1 MLRLSRRDN
10 LFDSLAPGYEGVGE
24 YYDLFAD
31 DSDIQFFL
39 RMAREYGSPVLDLAS
54 GSGRVAFPLAEAGFE
69 VVALEKSQSMLN
81 AARRRLNSS
90 PRKIQNRLT
99 IVEGDMRSF
108 DLGTEFALVI
118 VPNSFG
124 HALSTDSQISTLEC
138 VRRHLAQ
145 DGVFVLDLFP
155 GALQHEHASFEDGPV
170 PLPDGRTVSRKGA
183 MHMDPVRQLL
193 RVDLT
198 YTVRTSTGATSEM
211 TVVTSGAAVI
221 FNREADLLVRIA
233 GFETANE
240 YGDLDGGAYLP
251 TSSRRILVLKKKQ

>member
-1 MLRLSRRDN
+1 VLRLSRHDN
-10 LFDSLAPGYEGVGE
+10 LFDELAPGYEGVGE

-31 DSDIQFFL
+31 DSDIPFFL
-39 RMAREYGSPVLDLAS
+39 RMAKEFGSPVLDLAS

-69 VVALEKSQSMLN
+69 VVALESSQSMLN
-81 AARRRLNSS
+81 AARRRLDAAPKSV
-90 PRKIQNRLT
+90 RNRLS

-108 DLGTEFALVI
+108 DLGRKFALVI

-138 VRRHLAQ
+138 VRRHLAE

-155 GALQHEHASFEDGPV
+155 GALQHEHASFEDRPV
-170 PLPDGRTVSRKGA
+170 SLPDGRTVSRKGE

-198 YTVRTSTGATSEM
+198 YAVRDSAGAIAEM

-233 GFETANE
+233 GLKAVSE
-240 YGDLDGGAYLP
+240 YGNLEGGAYSP
-251 TSSRRILVLKKKQ
+251 TSNRRILVLKKK